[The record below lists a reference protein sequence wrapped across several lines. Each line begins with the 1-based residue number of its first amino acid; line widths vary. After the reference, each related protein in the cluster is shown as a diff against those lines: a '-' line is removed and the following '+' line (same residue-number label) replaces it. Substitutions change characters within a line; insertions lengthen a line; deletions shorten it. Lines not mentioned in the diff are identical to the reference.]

1 MVFTFSCTTNPIKA
15 LTFEGV
21 FDFQTKLVGKNGIG
35 FKDLVKTIKKDF
47 TEKELEEDK
56 DHALEYVVVGDK
68 HIEVSDDM
76 SLSREPILVS
86 VRLRWKLK
94 FQESD

>member
-1 MVFTFSCTTNPIKA
+1 M
-15 LTFEGV
+15 TFEGV

-35 FKDLVKTIKKDF
+35 FKDLVKTIKKNF

-86 VRLRWKLK
+86 VRLQWKLK

>member
-1 MVFTFSCTTNPIKA
+1 M
-15 LTFEGV
+15 TFEGV
-21 FDFQTKLVGKNGIG
+21 FDFQTKLVRQNGIG
-35 FKDLVKTIKKDF
+35 FKDVVKTIKKDF

-56 DHALEYVVVGDK
+56 DHALDYVVVGDK

>member
-1 MVFTFSCTTNPIKA
+1 MVFTFSCTTNPAKA
-15 LTFEGV
+15 LTFEGA